1 MNNQGFAFRQLA
13 DAATD
18 ILVMMDKQGKIC
30 LANQNAQILEVAT
43 PQGDL
48 GAQLPQGEFSDF
60 YQTYQESMRRQA
72 PQMSHLM
79 VRDRL
84 YQTSFYPHA
93 NHCAVC
99 FHDITEKTDL
109 SAELKQLS
117 SRLNFA
123 ENIAQLGYWEFD
135 WHHKRIYWSAQMYKI
150 FGVNPQEVRYKRNI
164 FKDYVYPDDLPQY
177 WAQLQEL
184 IKHRHPVEGQ
194 LRIRRADN
202 QVIYCVYKASVV
214 QEGAQSKIAGT
225 FQDVSKFILTQ
236 QALEKAKFMAEKA
249 NRDKSYFLAQAS
261 HDLRQPMQA
270 LNIFIAAM
278 FDEGL
283 SKKQQEILEKIEASA
298 HNLNNLLNNLLDISK
313 LDSGGIKYEPQE
325 FNIGSLIRNIAKE
338 YAELA
343 SCKHIKFHT
352 LVHNGEVY
360 SDPILIERIIRNL
373 LSNAFKYTQ
382 SKIVLGC
389 KREQDHIRIM
399 ILDNGPGI
407 SEQERNKIFEEFYQS
422 PQIIDN
428 RKQGAGLGL
437 TIVSKIAAVIDTKI
451 EISSIPGRGS
461 CFSFLLPLLKF

>member
-1 MNNQGFAFRQLA
+1 MNTQGFAFRQLA
-13 DAATD
+13 DATTD
-18 ILVMMDKQGKIC
+18 ILVMIDKQGKIC
-30 LANQNAQILEVAT
+30 LANQHAQVLGLNTSQNA
-43 PQGDL
+43 L
-48 GAQLPQGEFSDF
+48 GAQLPLSTFPDI
-60 YQTYQESMRRQA
+60 YQTYQDCMRRQI
-72 PQMSHLM
+72 PQMRHLQLYN
-79 VRDRL
+79 RL
-84 YQTSFYPHA
+84 YQTSFYPQKDK
-93 NHCAVC
+93 CVVC
-99 FHDITEKTDL
+99 FHDITEKSEL

-135 WHHKRIYWSAQMYKI
+135 WQQKRIYWSAQMYKI
-150 FGVNPQEVRYKRNI
+150 FGLTPQEVRYKRNI

-194 LRIRRADN
+194 LRIRRPDN
-202 QVIYCVYKASVV
+202 QIIYCAYKASII

-225 FQDVSKFILTQ
+225 FQDISEFIKIQ
-236 QALEKAKFMAEKA
+236 HALEKAKFMAEKA

-283 SKKQQEILEKIEASA
+283 NKKQQEILEKIEASA

-325 FNIGSLIRNIAKE
+325 FNIGNLIRNIAKE
-338 YAELA
+338 YRELA
-343 SCKHIKFHT
+343 SCKHIKFHA

-373 LSNAFKYTQ
+373 LSNAFKYAQ

-389 KREQDHIRIM
+389 KREQDYIRIM

-407 SEQERNKIFEEFYQS
+407 SEAEKSKIFEEFYQS
-422 PQIIDN
+422 PQIVDN

-437 TIVSKIAAVIDTKI
+437 TIVSKIAAVIDTQI